1 MDRSKAV
8 PANPSCRGW
17 WGLERSLVHPLKAA
31 LEDLRSSPSKDMKK
45 SKVKPQRFN
54 SQPNPPAN
62 TMQVLLPLHVFAKNI
77 GWHTESVRRAC
88 RQGRIAAIKLGKG
101 WRVPASVA
109 EEITRNGIPSK

>member
-1 MDRSKAV
+1 
-8 PANPSCRGW
+8 
-17 WGLERSLVHPLKAA
+17 LKAA
-31 LEDLRSSPSKDMKK
+31 LEYLRSSSTKDMKK
-45 SKVKPQRFN
+45 SNVKPQQFN
-54 SQPNPPAN
+54 PQPIPPTN

-109 EEITRNGIPSK
+109 QEITRNGIPSK